1 MMLDVLSDGR
11 PNLDETSETQLPKKT
26 WESCINVSETE
37 WDFLRYTTSSTR
49 CSPFLAMAGVPLA
62 ILHVRSVFSAWLRW
76 APVTFP
82 ALSTACSS
90 AFFAPPSPGLFSST
104 VHVCTGPGG
113 MGPQRPRTQV
123 VCGAEGGEPFVAVG
137 P

>member
-62 ILHVRSVFSAWLRW
+62 ILHVRSVFFSVATLGTCDLSR
-76 APVTFP
+76 TFN
-82 ALSTACSS
+82 C
-90 AFFAPPSPGLFSST
+90 LF
-104 VHVCTGPGG
+104 
-113 MGPQRPRTQV
+113 
-123 VCGAEGGEPFVAVG
+123 
-137 P
+137 